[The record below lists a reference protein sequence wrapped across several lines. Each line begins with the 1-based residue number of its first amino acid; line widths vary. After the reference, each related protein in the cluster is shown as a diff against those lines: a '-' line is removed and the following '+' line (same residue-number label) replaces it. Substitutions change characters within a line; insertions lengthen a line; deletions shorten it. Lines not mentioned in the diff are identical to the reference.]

1 MRATGTTVTSAALT
15 PATVDP
21 GDGPTVARVS
31 SGTET
36 LPRTGAPIGMLVLV
50 AFTIVGAGVGLIV
63 RTRRRLLS
71 Y

>member
-1 MRATGTTVTSAALT
+1 
-15 PATVDP
+15 
-21 GDGPTVARVS
+21 VS
-31 SGTET
+31 SPTET

-50 AFTIVGAGVGLIV
+50 ALALVGAGVGLVV